1 METERKS
8 RASHDETCETV
19 CETTM
24 LRTKTILSIPHYKKA
39 KNQAIPPFDSFP
51 GCGNQSLVGKSPLFT
66 LLIQSSSWF
75 GSLAAN
81 TLGCFRVFAVLS
93 GREVL
98 HASARCSALVSE
110 HTHSMN
116 LLLITTLESTH
127 SLMKRN
133 QARLLLRLFLPALRW
148 ARLTQ
153 KLTHTKWQWI
163 YPIPPPEHGQLT
175 ATNTELH
182 SL

>member
-1 METERKS
+1 MRKPEPS
-8 RASHDETCETV
+8 GKIT
-19 CETTM
+19 
-24 LRTKTILSIPHYKKA
+24 
-39 KNQAIPPFDSFP
+39 SFY
-51 GCGNQSLVGKSPLFT
+51 
-66 LLIQSSSWF
+66 LINLSWF

-98 HASARCSALVSE
+98 HASAHCSVLVSE

-133 QARLLLRLFLPALRW
+133 QARLLLTLFLPALRW

-153 KLTHTKWQWI
+153 KLTHTKW
-163 YPIPPPEHGQLT
+163 
-175 ATNTELH
+175 
-182 SL
+182 